1 MDFFLGGE
9 GSLRPANAV
18 VAIIVVDETS
28 YLMQLRDQKPNI
40 FYPGH
45 WGLFGGAI
53 EANEDPTVALKREL
67 EEELR
72 LDISECPYFT
82 NFTFDYGPHG
92 TVFRRFY
99 EVSIPGR
106 ALKKLSL
113 HEGSEMRAFLPSGT
127 PEPPPHRSLQLV
139 RRLATRKRLPQGTQK
154 IANRISS
161 ISIRRILPVLASG
174 AAIGFADLSDVRP

>member
-1 MDFFLGGE
+1 MDFFLSGD
-9 GSLRPANAV
+9 GSLTPANAV

-99 EVSIPGR
+99 EVRIPGR

-113 HEGSEMRAFLPSGT
+113 HEGSEMRVFLPSELLNLPRVVPYDSFAVWLHASG
-127 PEPPPHRSLQLV
+127 SLQ
-139 RRLATRKRLPQGTQK
+139 AHRK
-154 IANRISS
+154 
-161 ISIRRILPVLASG
+161 
-174 AAIGFADLSDVRP
+174 

>member
-1 MDFFLGGE
+1 MDFFLSGE

-28 YLMQLRDQKPNI
+28 YLMQLRDQKSNI

-99 EVSIPGR
+99 DVSIPGR
-106 ALKKLSL
+106 ALNKLSL
-113 HEGSEMRAFLPSGT
+113 HEGSEMRAFLPA
-127 PEPPPHRSLQLV
+127 ELLN
-139 RRLATRKRLPQGTQK
+139 LP
-154 IANRISS
+154 RIVPYDSFAVW
-161 ISIRRILPVLASG
+161 LHASG
-174 AAIGFADLSDVRP
+174 SLKAHRK